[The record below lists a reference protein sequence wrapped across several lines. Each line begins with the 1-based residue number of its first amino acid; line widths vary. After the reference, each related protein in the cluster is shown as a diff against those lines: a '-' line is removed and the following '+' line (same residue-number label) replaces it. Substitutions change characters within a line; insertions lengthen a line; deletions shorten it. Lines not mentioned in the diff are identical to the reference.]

1 MEEKTFT
8 EALNKLQMAAS
19 EISKQSVSL
28 EDSIKLYEEGIEEAK
43 FCQKILD
50 EAEQKI
56 SVYSKDQ
63 DSEAE

>member
-43 FCQKILD
+43 FCQRILD